1 MTCLCRYA
9 HNVTLMEVGAPA
21 PCRCS
26 VVDMLVGATMWVML
40 VAANALRANAQH

>member
-9 HNVTLMEVGAPA
+9 HNVTLMEVDAPA

-26 VVDMLVGATMWVML
+26 VVDMLVGATKMIV
-40 VAANALRANAQH
+40 ANALRANAQH